1 MQTKWQRAMLESPVF
16 DPIRFHEQIKLAE
29 TSDPFPPEFNPHD
42 ADDVIYRAV
51 SACVGTDQST
61 GKRMMSLHAF
71 WDGIQEERIDEDT
84 TIVESSSG
92 NTGPE
97 MQKIAL
103 ETRLKMRLLL
113 RGTMPT
119 IKFNRARAL
128 CDGRVRFEEGNAHLA
143 REMGTQPGFYC
154 PDQYG
159 RPWNPYAQATY
170 LAPQVFKGNE
180 HAAAIF
186 VLGGSCG
193 TPLGFARYVREHGL
207 KTKVHMVLAAGKD
220 DLSGGKNFQQVKDD
234 ILHDVFSVFPEKDIL
249 YASRAQANLL
259 AWLSWPYVVKRSRGL
274 QFTFGQSFGATVMA
288 AFAWV
293 EARKRDGTLDLY
305 RGPDGK
311 VVILTFGMDSFEGY
325 LDIFL
330 TEIKDRWLKGL
341 RVLPLFE
348 ELFSHDL

>member
-1 MQTKWQRAMLESPVF
+1 MLTNWQQAMLEDPIF
-16 DPIRFHEQIKLAE
+16 DPIRHHQEIKLAE
-29 TSDPFPPEFNPHD
+29 TSDPFPPAFNPHF
-42 ADDVIYRAV
+42 ADNVEYRAI

-61 GKRMMSLHAF
+61 GKRMMALHAF
-71 WDGIQEERIDEDT
+71 WDGINEEHINEDT
-84 TIVESSSG
+84 TIIESSSG

-103 ETRLKMRLLL
+103 AKRFKMRLLV

-119 IKFNRARAL
+119 VKLNRIRAL
-128 CDGRVRFEEGNAHLA
+128 CDGRVKFEEGNAKLA
-143 REMGTQPGFYC
+143 RELGLLPGNYN

-159 RPWNPYAQATY
+159 KPWNPHAQATY

-180 HAAAIF
+180 DAAAIF

-193 TPLGFARYVREHGL
+193 TPLGFAQHVRERGL
-207 KTKVHMVLAAGKD
+207 KTKVHMVLAAGTD
-220 DLSGGKNFQQVKDD
+220 DLSGGKNLQQVKDD
-234 ILHDVFSVFPEKDIL
+234 ILHDVFSVFPEQDIL

-259 AWLSWPYVVKRSRGL
+259 AWLSWPYIVKSSRGL

-305 RGPDGK
+305 RGSDGK
-311 VVILTFGMDSFEGY
+311 VVILTFAMDDYQGY
-325 LDIFL
+325 LDMFL
-330 TEIKDRWLKGL
+330 GEIKDRWLMGL
-341 RVLPLFE
+341 RELPSFE
-348 ELFSHDL
+348 ELLSSDL